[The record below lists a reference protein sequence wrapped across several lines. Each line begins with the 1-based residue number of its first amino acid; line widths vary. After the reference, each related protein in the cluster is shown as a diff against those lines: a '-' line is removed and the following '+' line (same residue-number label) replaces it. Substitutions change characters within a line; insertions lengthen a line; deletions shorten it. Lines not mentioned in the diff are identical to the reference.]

1 MSKGYDKAVDW
12 WTLGILIYEFAR
24 GISPFAADQPIQ
36 IFQKATSG
44 ILRFPSYFSSEL
56 KDLLKN
62 LIQVNPRKRYGNL
75 QNGAKDI
82 KDHPWFAPTQWMAL
96 YQKKIAAPILPTTS
110 IQELRESQEIFPLCH
125 HAKREQLTWN
135 GKYAENPGLRR
146 IIESEMLTYSRF

>member
-1 MSKGYDKAVDW
+1 MTRLSTGGRLASSSMSSPVASLLLPLTNLYRYEKA
-12 WTLGILIYEFAR
+12 I
-24 GISPFAADQPIQ
+24 
-36 IFQKATSG
+36 SG
-44 ILRFPSYFSSEL
+44 ILRFPSYFSSDL

-75 QNGAKDI
+75 KNGAKDI
-82 KDHPWFAPTQWMAL
+82 KDHPWFASTQWTAL
-96 YQKKIAAPILPTTS
+96 YQKEIAAPILPTTS

-135 GKYAENPGLRR
+135 GKYDENPGLRR